1 MVPYVISFQLQKQ
14 QAHGPLRRWM
24 NVPFMG
30 KDQKGR
36 LVSASAWLHLVLIA
50 SACVHVVWC
59 IHSAV
64 VLSLML
70 GTGIWTGSASVLP
83 AVQMWGW
90 WPALSVCSSTIGMGW
105 LVGFFMACRSL
116 A

>member
-1 MVPYVISFQLQKQ
+1 
-14 QAHGPLRRWM
+14 M

-36 LVSASAWLHLVLIA
+36 LVSAGAWLHLVLTA

-70 GTGIWTGSASVLP
+70 GIGTWTGSVTVGVLP

-90 WPALSVCSSTIGMGW
+90 WLALSVCSSTIGMGW
-105 LVGFFMACRSL
+105 LVGFFTACHSL